1 MIDTPILIVDDEE
14 DIRELLLYNLQ
25 KAGFAIEVAS
35 NGLECLQKI
44 KTIKPRLILLDIMMP
59 EMDGVEVCQ
68 QIKSDPKNN
77 NILICFLTARS
88 EDYSQIAALEAGG
101 DDYVTKPIKPKVL
114 VSRINAILRRSIK
127 ETVANVD
134 KGIHMNYDKYLV
146 HKDGNEIILPKKEF
160 ELLSLLMSK
169 TNHVFRR
176 DEILRTVWG
185 TEIIVGDR
193 TIDVHIRK
201 LREKVGD
208 KYFKTVKGVGYK
220 FINQSK

>member
-1 MIDTPILIVDDEE
+1 MNDTPILIVDDEE
-14 DIRELLLYNLQ
+14 DIRDLLVYNLQ
-25 KAGFAIEVAS
+25 KAGYVVEAAS
-35 NGLECLQKI
+35 NGMECLQKI
-44 KTIKPRLILLDIMMP
+44 KTIKPRLIILDIMMP

-114 VSRINAILRRSIK
+114 ISRINAILRRSNK
-127 ETVANVD
+127 ESIATVNE
-134 KGIHMNYDKYLV
+134 GIHIDYDKYV
-146 HKDGNEIILPKKEF
+146 VNKDGNEIILPKKEF

-201 LREKVGD
+201 LRSKLGGN
-208 KYFKTVKGVGYK
+208 YISTIKGVGYK
-220 FINQSK
+220 FNN

>member
-1 MIDTPILIVDDEE
+1 MNDTPILIVDDEE
-14 DIRELLLYNLQ
+14 DIRDLLFYNLQ
-25 KAGFAIEVAS
+25 KAGFAVEVAS

-77 NILICFLTARS
+77 DILICFLTARS

-134 KGIHMNYDKYLV
+134 KGINMN
-146 HKDGNEIILPKKEF
+146 
-160 ELLSLLMSK
+160 
-169 TNHVFRR
+169 
-176 DEILRTVWG
+176 
-185 TEIIVGDR
+185 
-193 TIDVHIRK
+193 
-201 LREKVGD
+201 
-208 KYFKTVKGVGYK
+208 
-220 FINQSK
+220 

>member
-1 MIDTPILIVDDEE
+1 MIDTPILIVDDED
-14 DIRELLLYNLQ
+14 DIRDLLLYNLQ
-25 KAGFAIEVAS
+25 KAGYAVEAAS

-77 NILICFLTARS
+77 DILICFLTARS

-201 LREKVGD
+201 LRSKLGGD
-208 KYFKTVKGVGYK
+208 YISTVKGVGYK
-220 FINQSK
+220 FNN

>member
-77 NILICFLTARS
+77 DILICFLTARS

-114 VSRINAILRRSIK
+114 VSRINAILRRSMK

-146 HKDGNEIILPKKEF
+146 NKDGNEIILPKKEF

-185 TEIIVGDR
+185 TEIVVGDR

-201 LREKVGD
+201 LRSKLGGD
-208 KYFKTVKGVGYK
+208 YISTVKGVGYK
-220 FINQSK
+220 FNN

>member
-1 MIDTPILIVDDEE
+1 MNDTPILIVDDEE
-14 DIRELLLYNLQ
+14 DIRDLLVYNLQ
-25 KAGFAIEVAS
+25 KAGYVVEAAS
-35 NGLECLQKI
+35 NGMECLQKI
-44 KTIKPRLILLDIMMP
+44 KTIKPRLIILDIMMP

-114 VSRINAILRRSIK
+114 ISRINAILRRSNK
-127 ETVANVD
+127 ESVVTFNE
-134 KGIHMNYDKYLV
+134 GIHINYDKYV
-146 HKDGNEIILPKKEF
+146 VNKDGNEIILPKKEF

-201 LREKVGD
+201 LRSKLGGN
-208 KYFKTVKGVGYK
+208 YISTIKGVGYK
-220 FINQSK
+220 FNN